1 MITRA
6 VALGKVCAA
15 CGKERKKKGI
25 MYDPETFMPYCDNP
39 YVCNDKHPNSPVNLI
54 ARGGELKLIAL
65 EEAELKFNQY
75 VVMNQPDKEI
85 AEKIRKMVKNPT
97 TVRIGD
103 PRTAEFILELQK
115 KFAFGSV
122 AEAIRYCIETVREN
136 EDTFYKD
143 YVSAQEQQEKMAQDK
158 LIKKEF
164 EEAYEAEYPALIDP
178 AEVKKEESPI
188 QKVNKEAAEKAAKEL
203 EEKEPEKNDEEWSF

>member
-1 MITRA
+1 MAITRA
-6 VALGKVCAA
+6 VALGKTCSA

-25 MYDPETFMPYCDNP
+25 LYHPETFMPFCDNP
-39 YVCNDKHPNSPVNLI
+39 WVCNDDHPNSPKNLI
-54 ARGGELKLIAL
+54 ARGGELELIQL
-65 EEAELKFNQY
+65 EEAELKFNQQ
-75 VVMNQPDKEI
+75 VVLNQPDPEI
-85 AEKIRKMVKNPT
+85 ATKIRKMVKNPT

-143 YVSAQEQQEKMAQDK
+143 YVKAEQEKEADEQEQDLVAELEKV
-158 LIKKEF
+158 
-164 EEAYEAEYPALIDP
+164 P
-178 AEVKKEESPI
+178 AEVEE
-188 QKVNKEAAEKAAKEL
+188 VNVEAAQKAMKEL
-203 EEKEPEKNDEEWSF
+203 EEKEKEKTPEQEDAAWEF

>member
-25 MYDPETFMPYCDNP
+25 LYDPTTFMPYCDNP
-39 YVCNDKHPNSPVNLI
+39 WVCNDEHPNSPKNLI
-54 ARGGELKLIAL
+54 ARGGELELIAL

-75 VVMNQPDKEI
+75 VITNQPDKEI
-85 AEKIRKMVKNPT
+85 ADKIRKMVKNPT

-103 PRTAEFILELQK
+103 PRTAEFILEVQK
-115 KFAFGSV
+115 KFAFNSV

-136 EDTFYKD
+136 EGQFYKD
-143 YVSAQEQQEKMAQDK
+143 YVTAEQA
-158 LIKKEF
+158 KKQH
-164 EEAYEAEYPALIDP
+164 EENQA
-178 AEVKKEESPI
+178 VKEEFKQAYNSQIQGSSPAVAE
-188 QKVNKEAAEKAAKEL
+188 VNKEAAEKAAKEL
-203 EEKEPEKNDEEWSF
+203 EEQEPEQDDEEWSF

>member
-143 YVSAQEQQEKMAQDK
+143 YVKAEQEKDIEEEFAELHPAQTK
-158 LIKKEF
+158 VELPTKEVS
-164 EEAYEAEYPALIDP
+164 LGD
-178 AEVKKEESPI
+178 
-188 QKVNKEAAEKAAKEL
+188 L
-203 EEKEPEKNDEEWSF
+203 PEDDEEEEENEEDFTF

>member
-1 MITRA
+1 MAITRA
-6 VALGKVCAA
+6 VALGKTCSA

-25 MYDPETFMPYCDNP
+25 LYHPETFMPFCDNP
-39 YVCNDKHPNSPVNLI
+39 WVCNDDHPNSPKNLI
-54 ARGGELKLIAL
+54 ARGGELELIQL
-65 EEAELKFNQY
+65 EEAELKFNQQ
-75 VVMNQPDKEI
+75 VVLNQPDPEI
-85 AEKIRKMVKNPT
+85 ATKIRKMVKNPT

-143 YVSAQEQQEKMAQDK
+143 YVSAEQAKQQHEEDK
-158 LIKKEF
+158 AVKEEF
-164 EEAYEAEYPALIDP
+164 KQAFEAEKTE
-178 AEVKKEESPI
+178 EVN
-188 QKVNKEAAEKAAKEL
+188 VEAAQKAMKEL
-203 EEKEPEKNDEEWSF
+203 EEKEKEKAPEQKEDAWEF

>member
-1 MITRA
+1 MAITRA
-6 VALGKVCAA
+6 VALGKTCSA

-25 MYDPETFMPYCDNP
+25 LYHPETFMPFCDNP
-39 YVCNDKHPNSPVNLI
+39 WVCNDDHPNSPKNLI
-54 ARGGELKLIAL
+54 ARGGELELIQL
-65 EEAELKFNQY
+65 EEAELKFNQQ
-75 VVMNQPDKEI
+75 VVLNQPDPEI
-85 AEKIRKMVKNPT
+85 ATKIRKMVKNPT

-143 YVSAQEQQEKMAQDK
+143 YVKAEQEKEADEQEQDIVAELEKV
-158 LIKKEF
+158 
-164 EEAYEAEYPALIDP
+164 P
-178 AEVKKEESPI
+178 AEVEE
-188 QKVNKEAAEKAAKEL
+188 VNKEAAEKAAEELKEKAP
-203 EEKEPEKNDEEWSF
+203 EQKEDAWEF